1 MYYLTNY
8 TVLNIYLVIFPLFSS
23 DFPIPVLTVNTYF
36 AIVTNWEILFFWDRK
51 SAHGNEFAWLLSVV
65 LWTWFPE
72 FKANCSFKYLDFLKL
87 IQNSQMLARI
97 SRCLRLVLNTL
108 SRSPTP
114 PSKKPK
120 NKKQLYPSPEN
131 QPKKKKKSKNKNSDK
146 YPFHF

>member
-120 NKKQLYPSPEN
+120 KQKTTISQSREPT
-131 QPKKKKKSKNKNSDK
+131 KKKKKEQKQK
-146 YPFHF
+146 